1 MNAVDTSGPST
12 AAVSVEAYS
21 TWVARGAPRC
31 ACAATGNFTALS
43 LQCAM
48 YAGHA
53 WPAVQGA
60 NTQHPSHP
68 AHLTHTP
75 PGHLCPAPQ
84 EEPARALA
92 DALRGSKGVD
102 YATAKLE
109 AEEGEVGEGRPGGV
123 RGCVCGGGGQ
133 GAAAGS
139 QQQGAPRH
147 APPLLLLM
155 SRLQRRGA

>member
-1 MNAVDTSGPST
+1 MPDMPGQL
-12 AAVSVEAYS
+12 YK
-21 TWVARGAPRC
+21 
-31 ACAATGNFTALS
+31 
-43 LQCAM
+43 
-48 YAGHA
+48 
-53 WPAVQGA
+53 GA

-123 RGCVCGGGGQ
+123 RGCVWGGGGQ